1 MFFLFFREKKRKNQ
15 RKETLSGWELGESN
29 RAALSRLARCGGGGV
44 FFLFFRE
51 KKRKNQRKETLSG
64 GFARSPAGRSARI
77 AKKPVGERGGCSFP
91 RFARAVFPCPA
102 FAQGGKGRRC
112 EEMFM
117 RRESL

>member
-1 MFFLFFREKKRKNQ
+1 M
-15 RKETLSGWELGESN
+15 
-29 RAALSRLARCGGGGV
+29 

-64 GFARSPAGRSARI
+64 GFARSPADGPHPALCAAGSGRAFFLFFREKKEPKKRNLIGVRFARSPAGGSARI

-102 FAQGGKGRRC
+102 FAQGGKGGRC